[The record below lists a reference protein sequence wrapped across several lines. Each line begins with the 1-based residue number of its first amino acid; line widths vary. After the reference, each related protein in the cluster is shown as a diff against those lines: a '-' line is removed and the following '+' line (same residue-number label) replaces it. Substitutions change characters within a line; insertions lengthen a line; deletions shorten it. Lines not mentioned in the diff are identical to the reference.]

1 LIKNDFNGA
10 MPKAIISI
18 QAACVSNLKHLFSN
32 NSSRSFVEKSAYVMK
47 AMEFFRYWHLYRTR
61 YNELTGNGITL
72 CPLQEAATLDTR
84 LNTESSCWHG
94 CAAQN
99 ARKSW

>member
-1 LIKNDFNGA
+1 
-10 MPKAIISI
+10 MSI

-84 LNTESSCWHG
+84 LNTGSSFPGIVALHRTR
-94 CAAQN
+94 QEELVDV
-99 ARKSW
+99 